1 MKTLILASQSPRR
14 KELLGR
20 LDIPFD
26 IIPAQGEEI
35 MDTSLSPAQL
45 VESLAQQK
53 AQEIFATHPHALV
66 LGADTLVALGDKVL
80 GKPKDEQEAFAMIT
94 ALQGQTHRVYTGVC
108 LLSQEKNLVFSQEAK
123 VTMCPLTPAQVQYYV
138 DQGESLDK
146 AGAYGIQGI
155 GASFVQGIEGD
166 FFNIMGLP
174 LSAVAQALGDFGLG
188 LFAQGKG
195 GSS

>member
-1 MKTLILASQSPRR
+1 MLKLILASQSPRR

-35 MDTSLSPAQL
+35 MNHSLSPAQL

-53 AQEIFATHPHALV
+53 AQEIFQQHPDALV
-66 LGADTLVALGDKVL
+66 LGADTLVALGDQVL
-80 GKPKDEQEAFAMIT
+80 GKPKDKQEAFAMIT

-108 LLSQEKNLVFSQEAK
+108 LMSQEKTLVFSQEAK
-123 VTMCPLTPAQVQYYV
+123 VTMCHLSPEQVQYYI

-146 AGAYGIQGI
+146 AGGYGIQGV
-155 GASFVQGIEGD
+155 GASFVQGIQGD